1 MHSNP
6 AQPRGTTRLVL
17 ASAST
22 ARARLLAAA
31 GVPFRAI
38 PAELP
43 EARLRETLRAAGA
56 DTAGAAVELARRKA
70 LAAAARVEAGELV
83 LGADQILE
91 FEGEWIEKCADMA
104 AAAELLARLRGRRH
118 RLVTAAVLLGGE
130 RLRWRHVE
138 TVELEMRA
146 FSDRFLAH
154 YLERCG
160 PDILRSVGAYELE
173 GRGAQLFARIEG
185 DFFSVL
191 GLPLLPLLD
200 ALRRE
205 GVLEE

>member
-1 MHSNP
+1 MHANP
-6 AQPRGTTRLVL
+6 VRAEGATRLVL
-17 ASAST
+17 ASASA
-22 ARARLLAAA
+22 ARARLLSAA
-31 GVPFRAI
+31 GVPFRAM
-38 PAELP
+38 PAEVP
-43 EARLRETLRAAGA
+43 EARLREELQAAGA
-56 DTAGAAVELARRKA
+56 DTARAAFELARRKA
-70 LAAAARVEAGELV
+70 LAVTDRVDADALV

-91 FEGEWIEKCADMA
+91 FEGRWVAKCADAA
-104 AAAELLARLRGRRH
+104 AAAELLGRLRGRRH
-118 RLVTAAVLLGGE
+118 RLVTAAVLLRRG

-154 YLERCG
+154 YLACCG

-191 GLPLLPLLD
+191 GLPLLPLLEG
-200 ALRRE
+200 LRRE

>member
-1 MHSNP
+1 MHPNP
-6 AQPRGTTRLVL
+6 AQARGTTRLVL
-17 ASAST
+17 ASASA
-22 ARARLLAAA
+22 ARARLLTAA

-38 PAELP
+38 PAGAP
-43 EARLRETLRAAGA
+43 EAHLREELRAAGA
-56 DTAGAAVELARRKA
+56 ATARAAFELARRKA
-70 LAAAARVEAGELV
+70 LAVTDRVDADALV

-91 FEGEWIEKCADMA
+91 FEGEWIGKCADMT
-104 AAAELLARLRGRRH
+104 AAAELLARLRGRPH
-118 RLVTAAVLLGGE
+118 RLVTAAVLLGRE